1 MMNNHLQ
8 LILRY
13 FRYYL
18 TATNRHGLQ
27 GPFAFALNE
36 AVFRRDHSEDV
47 HASIEAL
54 RHEMLKDHSKIN
66 IRDFGAGFGG
76 RNFHERSISYVARH
90 SAKPP
95 KYARMLYRLVKHLQ
109 PAVIVELGTSFGISA
124 LYQAAGNPAATI
136 YTLEG
141 CPETAA
147 KARDNFKRF
156 PQFKIEVVEGPFAE
170 TLPSLL
176 ERIPSVDYVYIDGHH
191 RLEPTLQYTALCKPF
206 LSPNAV
212 VIADDIN
219 WSVEMQQAW
228 TQLKADPFFTQSI
241 DVFMMGLL
249 FTNKDLSKENFVVR
263 Y

>member
-1 MMNNHLQ
+1 MNNHLQ

-36 AVFRRDHSEDV
+36 AVFRSDNSEDV

-54 RHEMLKDHSKIN
+54 RGEMLKDHSKIN

-76 RNFHERSISYVARH
+76 KNYHERTVSYVARH

-124 LYQAAGNPAATI
+124 LYQAAGNPSATI

-147 KARDNFKRF
+147 KARENFKRF
-156 PQFKIEVVEGPFAE
+156 PHYKIEVVEGPFAE

-191 RLEPTLQYTALCKPF
+191 RLEPTLQYAALCKPF

-219 WSVEMQQAW
+219 WSVEMQEAW
-228 TQLKADPFFTQSI
+228 QQLKADPFFTQSI
-241 DVFMMGLL
+241 DVFMMGML
-249 FTNKDLSKENFVVR
+249 FTSTDLSKENFVVR